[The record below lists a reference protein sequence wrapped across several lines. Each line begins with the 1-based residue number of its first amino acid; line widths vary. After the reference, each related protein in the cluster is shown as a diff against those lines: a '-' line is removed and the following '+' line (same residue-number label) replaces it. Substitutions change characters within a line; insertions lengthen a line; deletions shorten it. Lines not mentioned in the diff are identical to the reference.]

1 MLEKLFKQPPTKIFL
16 QDGHKS
22 YTYDWLKKKISQV
35 SGLFKQLK
43 LQHQDRLLLAISDEA
58 EMSAL
63 FISALLNGITVV
75 ITDPESKSPRANS
88 IISKTSPAVI
98 IADKETLESWKLGT
112 DSDVQVISYLKEKG
126 TSAGIL
132 GKFLQKTRSE
142 TPANDY
148 VRLLENAIPRDIS
161 QDPLTEDH
169 IAYIIFTSGTTSDS
183 KGVAITRLNLEAHLL
198 TLEKVYSLNEESSLL
213 NLLFLCHAD
222 GCIQGPIL
230 AAQTGCSWHKPFR
243 FSLKKIPE
251 FLDYGYANSISHIF
265 VVPAMLHMILSFAEN
280 YEDSFLYP
288 EFRAMLSVSA
298 HLDAGLWD
306 AFESTFKIR
315 LSNIYGLTETVAGS
329 LFSGPLSE
337 TYKKHSIGKPV
348 DCKICIVNDSFDSV
362 PLGETGELCLMGDHI
377 MKQYWGSPAM
387 TDEVFRNGWF
397 LTGDLASMDE
407 GGFVTIRGRKKN
419 LIISGGINI
428 QPEEITECL
437 LKLEPVQEAC
447 AVGMPDEVFGE
458 KLFAVVVLKPGF
470 NTTGTDLV
478 EKCRIS
484 LEEKKVPHRII
495 ILQELPKGVS
505 GKVQLNQLRELLAKQ
520 QTAQMLIQGNL
531 FENDVLTIAADSF
544 QVPVS
549 ALSIRDTSQTIAGWD
564 SLAHLGFITSLEEHF
579 KVRFNTAEIIT
590 MNSIRRATELIKEKN
605 G

>member
-1 MLEKLFKQPPTKIFL
+1 MLEKLFKQPPNKIFL
-16 QDGHKS
+16 QDSDKS
-22 YTYDWLKKKISQV
+22 YSYDWLKKKISQV
-35 SGLFKQLK
+35 SGLFKQLN
-43 LQHQDRLLLAISDEA
+43 LQQNDRLLLAISDEA

-63 FISALLNGITVV
+63 FITALLNGITVV
-75 ITDPESKSPRANS
+75 ITDPESKSPRAKS
-88 IISKTSPAVI
+88 IISKTSPAAI
-98 IADKETLESWKLGT
+98 IADKETLENWKMDADL
-112 DSDVQVISYLKEKG
+112 SPQIISYQKERG

-142 TPANDY
+142 VPANDY
-148 VRLLENAIPRDIS
+148 IRLLENAIPHNAGPDS
-161 QDPLTEDH
+161 QPDDR

-183 KGVAITRLNLEAHLL
+183 KGVAISRLNLETHLA
-198 TLEKVYSLNEESSLL
+198 TLEKVYTLNEESSLL

-230 AAQTGCSWHKPFR
+230 AAHAGCSWHKPFR

-251 FLDYGYANSISHIF
+251 FLDYGYANNISHIF
-265 VVPAMLHMILSFAEN
+265 VVPAMLHMILPFAEN
-280 YEDSFLYP
+280 YEESFRYP

-306 AFESTFKIR
+306 AFETTFGIR

-329 LFSGPLSE
+329 LFCGPLNE
-337 TYKKHSIGKPV
+337 TYQKYSVGKPV
-348 DCKICIVNDSFDSV
+348 DCEIRIFNDSFTELT
-362 PLGETGELCLMGDHI
+362 PGETGELCLKGNHI

-447 AVGMPDEVFGE
+447 AIGMPDEVFGE
-458 KLFAVVVLKPGF
+458 KLFAVVVLKAGF
-470 NTTGTDLV
+470 HTTGTDLV

-495 ILQELPKGVS
+495 ILGELPKGVS
-505 GKVQLNQLRELLAKQ
+505 GKVQLNQLRELLATQ
-520 QTAQMLIQGNL
+520 QSALTLIQGNHY
-531 FENDVLTIAADSF
+531 ENDVLTIAADSF

-549 ALSIRDTSQTIAGWD
+549 QLSMRDTSQTIAGWD

-579 KVRFNTAEIIT
+579 KVRFKTSEVIT
-590 MNSIRRATELIKEKN
+590 MNSIRKATELIKEKN

>member
-1 MLEKLFKQPPTKIFL
+1 MLEKLFKQAPNKIFL
-16 QDGHKS
+16 QDGYKS
-22 YTYDWLKKKISQV
+22 YSYDWLQKKTKQV
-35 SGLFKQLK
+35 SGLFKQLN
-43 LQHQDRLLLAISDEA
+43 LQHSDRLLLAISDEA

-63 FISALLNGITVV
+63 FISALINGITVV
-75 ITDPESKSPRANS
+75 IADPESKSPRAKS
-88 IISKTSPAVI
+88 IINKTSPAVI
-98 IADKETLESWKLGT
+98 IADKETLVNWKTGT
-112 DSDVQVISYLKEKG
+112 DSGTQIISYQKERG

-132 GKFLQKTRSE
+132 GKFLQKTKPE
-142 TPANDY
+142 VPENDY
-148 VRLLENAIPRDIS
+148 IRLLEKVIP
-161 QDPLTEDH
+161 QNVNPDPQPGDH

-183 KGVAITRLNLEAHLL
+183 KGVAITRLNLETHLA
-198 TLEKVYSLNEESSLL
+198 TLERVYALNEESSLL

-230 AAQTGCSWHKPFR
+230 AAHAGCSWHKPFR
-243 FSLKKIPE
+243 FSMNKIPE
-251 FLDYGYANSISHIF
+251 FLDYGYANGISHIF
-265 VVPAMLHMILSFAEN
+265 VVPAMLHMILPFAEN
-280 YEDSFLYP
+280 YEDSFCYP

-306 AFESTFKIR
+306 SFESTFKIR

-329 LFSGPLSE
+329 LFCGPLNES
-337 TYKKHSIGKPV
+337 YQKYSIGKPI
-348 DCKICIVNDSFDSV
+348 DCEIRIVNDSFDFLD
-362 PLGETGELCLMGDHI
+362 PGETGELCLKGDHI
-377 MKQYWGSPAM
+377 MKQYWGSPALS
-387 TDEVFRNGWF
+387 DEVFRNGWF

-447 AVGMPDEVFGE
+447 AIGMPDEVFGE
-458 KLFAVVVLKPGF
+458 KPIAVVVLKPGF
-470 NTTGTDLV
+470 HATGTDLI

-484 LEEKKVPHRII
+484 LEEKKTPHRII
-495 ILQELPKGVS
+495 ILEELPRGVS
-505 GKVQLNQLRELLAKQ
+505 GKVQLNQLRELLVRQ
-520 QTAQMLIQGNL
+520 QSALALINGNHY
-531 FENDVLTIAADSF
+531 ENDVLTIAADSF

-549 ALSIRDTSQTIAGWD
+549 GLSLRDTSQTIAGWD

>member
-16 QDGHKS
+16 QDGYKS
-22 YTYDWLKKKISQV
+22 YTYDWLKKKISRV
-35 SGLFKQLK
+35 SGLFKQLN
-43 LQHQDRLLLAISDEA
+43 LQHNDRLLLAISDEA

-75 ITDPESKSPRANS
+75 IADPESKSPRGKS

-98 IADKETLESWKLGT
+98 IADKETLDNWKPGT
-112 DSDVQVISYLKEKG
+112 DSGTQIISYQKEKG

-142 TPANDY
+142 VPTNDY
-148 VRLLENAIPRDIS
+148 FRLLENVIPQNINSVPQPD
-161 QDPLTEDH
+161 DH

-183 KGVAITRLNLEAHLL
+183 KGVAITRLNLEAHLV

-243 FSLKKIPE
+243 FSMKKIPE

-265 VVPAMLHMILSFAEN
+265 VVPAMLHMILPFAGN
-280 YEDSFLYP
+280 YEDSFDYP
-288 EFRAMLSVSA
+288 EFRAILSVSA

-329 LFSGPLSE
+329 LFCGPLNE
-337 TYKKHSIGKPV
+337 TYQKYSIGKPIDCEIRIV
-348 DCKICIVNDSFDSV
+348 DDSFNSL
-362 PLGETGELCLMGDHI
+362 PHGETGELCLKGDHI

-387 TDEVFRNGWF
+387 TDEAFRKGWF

-437 LKLEPVQEAC
+437 LKLEPVHEAC
-447 AVGMPDEVFGE
+447 AIGMPDEVFGE

-470 NTTGTDLV
+470 HTTGTDLI

-495 ILQELPKGVS
+495 ILEEFPKGVS
-505 GKVQLNQLRELLAKQ
+505 GKVQLSHLRELLVKQ
-520 QTAQMLIQGNL
+520 QSTHMLIHGNL
-531 FENDVLTIAADSF
+531 YENDVLAIAADSF

-579 KVRFNTAEIIT
+579 KVRFNTSEIIT
-590 MNSIRRATELIKEKN
+590 MNSIRRATDLIKEKN

>member
-1 MLEKLFKQPPTKIFL
+1 MLEKLFKQAPAKIFL
-16 QDGHKS
+16 QAGHKS

-35 SGLFKQLK
+35 SGLFKQLD
-43 LQHQDRLLLAISDEA
+43 LRPDDRLLLAVSDEA

-75 ITDPESKSPRANS
+75 ITDPESKSPRAKS

-98 IADKETLESWKLGT
+98 IADKETLESWKPDT
-112 DSDVQVISYLKEKG
+112 DSGTRIISYQKDKG
-126 TSAGIL
+126 TSTGIL
-132 GKFLQKTRSE
+132 GKFLQKTRPE
-142 TPANDY
+142 VPANDY
-148 VRLLENAIPRDIS
+148 VSLLENAIPESINPD
-161 QDPLTEDH
+161 QQPGDH
-169 IAYIIFTSGTTSDS
+169 IAYILFTSGTTSDS
-183 KGVAITRLNLEAHLL
+183 KGVAITRLNLEAHLA
-198 TLEKVYSLNEESSLL
+198 TLEKVYTLNEESSLL

-222 GCIQGPIL
+222 GCVQGPLL
-230 AAQTGCSWHKPFR
+230 AAHAGCSWHKPFR
-243 FSLKKIPE
+243 FSMNKIPE

-265 VVPAMLHMILSFAEN
+265 VVPAMLHMMVPFAEN

-298 HLDAGLWD
+298 HLDAALWD

-329 LFSGPLSE
+329 LFCGPLHE
-337 TYKKHSIGKPV
+337 TYKKYSVGKPV
-348 DCKICIVNDSFDSV
+348 DCEIRIVDDSLNLL
-362 PLGETGELCLMGDHI
+362 PPGETGELCLKGDHV
-377 MKQYWGSPAM
+377 MKQYWGSPAI
-387 TDEVFRNGWF
+387 TDEVIRDGWF
-397 LTGDLASMDE
+397 LTGDLASTDE
-407 GGFVTIRGRKKN
+407 DGFVTIRGRKKN

-428 QPEEITECL
+428 QPEEVTECL
-437 LKLEPVQEAC
+437 LKLEPVREAC
-447 AVGMPDEVFGE
+447 AIGMPDEVFGE
-458 KLFAVVVLKPGF
+458 KLFAAVILKPGF
-470 NTTGTDLV
+470 HSTGTELV

-495 ILQELPKGVS
+495 ILEEFPRGVS
-505 GKVQLNQLRELLAKQ
+505 GKVQLNQLRELLVKQ
-520 QTAQMLIQGNL
+520 QSANMLNHGSL
-531 FENDVLTIAADSF
+531 YEDDVLAIAADSF
-544 QVPVS
+544 QVSVS

-590 MNSIRRATELIKEKN
+590 MNSIRKATELIKEKN

>member
-1 MLEKLFKQPPTKIFL
+1 MLEKLFKQPPGKIFL
-16 QDGHKS
+16 QDGYKS
-22 YTYDWLKKKISQV
+22 YSYDWLKKRIGQV
-35 SGLFKQLK
+35 SGLFKQLN
-43 LQHQDRLLLAISDEA
+43 LQHNDMLLVAISDEA

-63 FISALLNGITVV
+63 FISALLNGIPVV
-75 ITDPESKSPRANS
+75 ITDPESKSPRAKS
-88 IISKTSPAVI
+88 IISKTSPAAI
-98 IADKETLESWKLGT
+98 IADKETLENWKVDADLST
-112 DSDVQVISYLKEKG
+112 QIISYQKERG
-126 TSAGIL
+126 TSIL
-132 GKFLQKTRSE
+132 GKFLQKTKSE
-142 TPANDY
+142 VPANDY
-148 VRLLENAIPRDIS
+148 IRLLENAIPQNANPDSLPGDR
-161 QDPLTEDH
+161 

-183 KGVAITRLNLEAHLL
+183 KGVAVTRLNLETHLA
-198 TLEKVYSLNEESSLL
+198 TLEKVYTLNEESRLL

-230 AAQTGCSWHKPFR
+230 AAHTGCSWHKPFR
-243 FSLKKIPE
+243 FSIKKIPE

-265 VVPAMLHMILSFAEN
+265 VVPAMLHMILPFAEN
-280 YEDSFLYP
+280 YEDSFHYP

-306 AFESTFKIR
+306 AFESTFSIR

-329 LFSGPLSE
+329 LFCGPLNE
-337 TYKKHSIGKPV
+337 TYQKYSVGKPV
-348 DCKICIVNDSFDSV
+348 DCEIRIVNDSFAA
-362 PLGETGELCLMGDHI
+362 LTTGETGELCLKGNHI

-387 TDEVFRNGWF
+387 TDEVFRNDWF

-407 GGFVTIRGRKKN
+407 EGFVTIRGRKKN

-447 AVGMPDEVFGE
+447 AIGMPDEVFGE

-470 NTTGTDLV
+470 HTSGTDLI
-478 EKCRIS
+478 EQCRIS
-484 LEEKKVPHRII
+484 LEEKKIPHRII
-495 ILQELPKGVS
+495 ILEELPRGVS
-505 GKVQLNQLRELLAKQ
+505 GKVQANQLRELLAGQ
-520 QTAQMLIQGNL
+520 QSALTIIRGNRY
-531 FENDVLTIAADSF
+531 EDDVLTIAADSF

-549 ALSIRDTSQTIAGWD
+549 QLSIRDTSQTIAGWD

-579 KVRFNTAEIIT
+579 KVRFHTSEVIT
-590 MNSIRRATELIKEKN
+590 MNSIRKATELIKEKN